1 MSSEC
6 FNALLMPQEPIE
18 AGTDYTEKEVN
29 KLFTTQRGC
38 SVSSLHR
45 LKGSE
50 AFGHWAADGKR
61 SLELPSSG
69 SRNVCGA
76 SITGNHVCCHYQLLS
91 ETDAP
96 RSISVSDIKELLW
109 RYTDFWTKQ
118 RNYFKLL
125 GLVKIPWLSLFCFV
139 FVFPFWGSGFITI
152 KGTESPLC
160 PK

>member
-1 MSSEC
+1 MSSGC

-38 SVSSLHR
+38 SVSFLHR
-45 LKGSE
+45 LKGNESI
-50 AFGHWAADGKR
+50 GRWAADGKG
-61 SLELPSSG
+61 SPELPSSG

-96 RSISVSDIKELLW
+96 RSISVSNIKELLW
-109 RYTDFWTKQ
+109 RY
-118 RNYFKLL
+118 RA
-125 GLVKIPWLSLFCFV
+125 V
-139 FVFPFWGSGFITI
+139 
-152 KGTESPLC
+152 
-160 PK
+160 